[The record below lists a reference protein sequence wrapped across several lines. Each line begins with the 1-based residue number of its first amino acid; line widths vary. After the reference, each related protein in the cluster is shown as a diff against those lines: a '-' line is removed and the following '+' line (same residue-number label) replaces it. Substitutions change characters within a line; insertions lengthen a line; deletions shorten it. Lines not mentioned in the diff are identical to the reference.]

1 MAAIRLALHVEDGDS
16 GASGDSSRLWL
27 VYVAVGVV
35 AVIFYFFNDGVARDA
50 IYHLI
55 GISAP
60 VAIFFGVRR
69 WRPSCPAAWYLI
81 LAGLLAWVIGDVA
94 FSFYGRVLGIEAPYP
109 SVADAIY
116 LAAYPLVCGG
126 FFLMIRARA
135 HGPDRTALLD
145 TAILATGLGVLA
157 YEFLMSPYLEDF
169 SLPVLER
176 LVSAAYPFMDFLV
189 IAVVIRL
196 AFTPE
201 LRSKANYLLFGAVA
215 FYLTADVIYAE
226 AALRGAYSPGDPI
239 DAGWLLSY
247 LLFGATALHP
257 TMRTLTEP
265 SPARTAM
272 LTRLRLALLIAT
284 VIALPLT
291 LVVRELDRADG
302 GSLVIIGGT
311 VVLFVLVLAR
321 MDSLVRSSE
330 AASLRYE
337 RAASRERFLKE
348 SAAAFAAAPDLEAI
362 RSAALD
368 AVLGL
373 VGEESNSRAGFAMG
387 SAESMTVTASAG
399 VRAEEIANVSLDLR
413 RLPEPHLTKFFA
425 GEPIE
430 AEGEEALWMR
440 EALDLR
446 PDPRPFFVLPLFV
459 RGELRGA
466 ILMAA
471 DRAVSGEIRSGLEA
485 LGSQVALALEGAELA
500 EEGFRRKSEARFRSL
515 IQNSTDIITVI
526 DVRGDIFYQSPSIQQ
541 VLGFKPEERLGQN
554 IFRSV
559 LVHPDDLAGYK
570 RVIAEAVRNPGA
582 TATVEARMLHSGG
595 TWRYVEATV
604 QSLLGDPSVGGVVI
618 SSRDVTERKLA
629 DRELARLASF
639 PELNPSPVVELDFSG
654 EPTYI
659 NPAAHRLFPDL
670 LETGLAHPLLAGVEA
685 IGLLRVEERIL
696 VDEVRVGRDFYQRMV
711 SFVPGEDL
719 VRVYC
724 MNVTER
730 KSLEDELAHQALHDS
745 LTGLPNRVLFSDRLE
760 HALSGKS
767 RDGGSTTV
775 LFLDL
780 DDFKMVND
788 SLGHPIGDRLLVE
801 VTRRLLECV
810 RPEDTVARLSGDEF
824 ALLIEDSPALETEAL
839 IVSRILETLREPFDL
854 QGIEVLVH
862 GSVGIAEGSAGERA
876 EDLLR
881 NADVAMYSAKGGG
894 KDRYEFYDPGMHAQA
909 LERLELRADLRRA
922 VEREEFVV
930 HYQPIMALGADEIG
944 GFEAL
949 ARWEHP
955 EKGLV
960 SPGEFIPLAEE
971 TGLIV
976 EIGLLVLEE
985 ACRRVLE
992 WQGTSGEFLDLSVN
1006 LSARQFRQ
1014 PDLIGQISGVLDRTG
1029 FDANHL
1035 KLEVTE
1041 STAMEDVEM
1050 ALVTLRNLR
1059 DLGIRLSIDDFGTG
1073 YSSLSYLRRFP
1084 VDDLKIDRSF
1094 VGRLDDDAESAAI
1107 VSTTVSLARIL
1118 NLTVTAEGVETA
1130 NQLAR
1135 LRGLGCDFAQGFH
1148 LSRPLTAQAASSFVA
1163 SHASLRS

>member
-1 MAAIRLALHVEDGDS
+1 
-16 GASGDSSRLWL
+16 
-27 VYVAVGVV
+27 
-35 AVIFYFFNDGVARDA
+35 
-50 IYHLI
+50 
-55 GISAP
+55 
-60 VAIFFGVRR
+60 
-69 WRPSCPAAWYLI
+69 
-81 LAGLLAWVIGDVA
+81 
-94 FSFYGRVLGIEAPYP
+94 
-109 SVADAIY
+109 
-116 LAAYPLVCGG
+116 
-126 FFLMIRARA
+126 
-135 HGPDRTALLD
+135 
-145 TAILATGLGVLA
+145 
-157 YEFLMSPYLEDF
+157 
-169 SLPVLER
+169 
-176 LVSAAYPFMDFLV
+176 
-189 IAVVIRL
+189 
-196 AFTPE
+196 
-201 LRSKANYLLFGAVA
+201 
-215 FYLTADVIYAE
+215 
-226 AALRGAYSPGDPI
+226 
-239 DAGWLLSY
+239 
-247 LLFGATALHP
+247 
-257 TMRTLTEP
+257 
-265 SPARTAM
+265 
-272 LTRLRLALLIAT
+272 
-284 VIALPLT
+284 
-291 LVVRELDRADG
+291 
-302 GSLVIIGGT
+302 
-311 VVLFVLVLAR
+311 
-321 MDSLVRSSE
+321 
-330 AASLRYE
+330 
-337 RAASRERFLKE
+337 
-348 SAAAFAAAPDLEAI
+348 
-362 RSAALD
+362 
-368 AVLGL
+368 
-373 VGEESNSRAGFAMG
+373 
-387 SAESMTVTASAG
+387 
-399 VRAEEIANVSLDLR
+399 
-413 RLPEPHLTKFFA
+413 
-425 GEPIE
+425 
-430 AEGEEALWMR
+430 
-440 EALDLR
+440 
-446 PDPRPFFVLPLFV
+446 
-459 RGELRGA
+459 
-466 ILMAA
+466 
-471 DRAVSGEIRSGLEA
+471 
-485 LGSQVALALEGAELA
+485 
-500 EEGFRRKSEARFRSL
+500 
-515 IQNSTDIITVI
+515 
-526 DVRGDIFYQSPSIQQ
+526 
-541 VLGFKPEERLGQN
+541 
-554 IFRSV
+554 
-559 LVHPDDLAGYK
+559 
-570 RVIAEAVRNPGA
+570 
-582 TATVEARMLHSGG
+582 
-595 TWRYVEATV
+595 
-604 QSLLGDPSVGGVVI
+604 
-618 SSRDVTERKLA
+618 
-629 DRELARLASF
+629 
-639 PELNPSPVVELDFSG
+639 
-654 EPTYI
+654 
-659 NPAAHRLFPDL
+659 
-670 LETGLAHPLLAGVEA
+670 
-685 IGLLRVEERIL
+685 IL

-922 VEREEFVV
+922 VERGEFVV

>member
-1 MAAIRLALHVEDGDS
+1 MSEDRAV
-16 GASGDSSRLWL
+16 ASGDREAAGGPGSRLWL
-27 VYVAVGVV
+27 AYLAVGILASIV
-35 AVIFYFFNDGVARDA
+35 YFFLDGVARDTL
-50 IYHLI
+50 YY
-55 GISAP
+55 GVGVSASG
-60 VAIFFGVRR
+60 AIFFGVRR
-69 WRPSCPAAWYLI
+69 WRPSCPVAWYLI
-81 LAGLLAWVIGDVA
+81 IAGLLAWVVGDVT
-94 FSFYGRVLGIEAPYP
+94 FGFYEHVLDIEAPYP

-116 LAAYPLVCGG
+116 LGAYPLICGG
-126 FFLMIRARA
+126 LFLMIRARA
-135 HGPDRTALLD
+135 NRRDRTALLD

-169 SLPVLER
+169 SLPVLDR

-189 IAVVIRL
+189 IAVVVRL

-201 LRSKANYLLFGAVA
+201 LRSKANYLLFGAA
-215 FYLTADVIYAE
+215 ALYLAADVVYAE
-226 AALRGAYSPGDPI
+226 AALRGAYSSGDPI

-257 TMRTLTEP
+257 AMHTLTEP
-265 SPARTAM
+265 SPARTAR

-284 VIALPLT
+284 VLALPLT
-291 LVVRELDRADG
+291 LVVRELDRPDG

-311 VVLFVLVLAR
+311 VVIFLLVLVR
-321 MDSLVRSSE
+321 MDGLVRSSE
-330 AASLRYE
+330 AVSLRYE
-337 RAASRERFLKE
+337 RAASRARFLKE
-348 SAAAFAAAPDLEAI
+348 AAAFAAAPDLAAI
-362 RSAALD
+362 RAAALD

-373 VGEESNSRAGFAMG
+373 AGGEPNTRAGFATG

-399 VRAEEIANVSLDLR
+399 VRAEEIENLSLDPR
-413 RLPEPHLTKFFA
+413 RLPEPQLAKFLA
-425 GEPIE
+425 REPIE
-430 AEGEEALWMR
+430 AEGEEAARLR
-440 EALDLR
+440 EALGLR

-459 RGELRGA
+459 REEPRGA
-466 ILMAA
+466 ILVAS
-471 DRAVSGEIRSGLEA
+471 DRAVSGEIRSGLES

-515 IQNSTDIITVI
+515 IQNSSDIITVV
-526 DVRGDIFYQSPSIQQ
+526 DVRGDIFYQSPSIEQ
-541 VLGFKPEERLGQN
+541 VLGFTPEESLGQN
-554 IFRSV
+554 ILRSA
-559 LVHPDDLAGYK
+559 LIHPDDLAGYK
-570 RVIAEAVRNPGA
+570 QVIAGAMRNPGA
-582 TATVEARMLHSGG
+582 TATVEARMRHRGG

-618 SSRDVTERKLA
+618 SSRDVTGRRMAER
-629 DRELARLASF
+629 DLARLASF
-639 PELNPSPVVELDFSG
+639 PELNPSPVVELDFFG
-654 EPTYI
+654 EPTYV
-659 NPAAHRLFPDL
+659 NPAAQRLFPDL
-670 LETGLAHPLLAGVEA
+670 LAAGLDHPLLAGVEA
-685 IGLLRVEERIL
+685 VGLLRSEERVL
-696 VDEVRVGRDFYQRMV
+696 VDEVRVDRDCYQRMV

-719 VRVYC
+719 VRVYG
-724 MNVTER
+724 MDVTER
-730 KSLEDELAHQALHDS
+730 KSLEEELAHQALHDS
-745 LTGLPNRVLFSDRLE
+745 LTGLPNRALFSDRLE
-760 HALSGKS
+760 HALARKS

-775 LFLDL
+775 LLMDL
-780 DDFKMVND
+780 DEFKTVND

-801 VTRRLLECV
+801 VTRRLLDCV

-824 ALLIEDSPALETEAL
+824 ALLIEGLPALETEAL
-839 IVSRILETLREPFDL
+839 IVSRVLETLRKPFDL
-854 QGIEVLVH
+854 HGMEVFVH
-862 GSVGIAEGSAGERA
+862 GSVGIVEGSPGERA
-876 EDLLR
+876 EDVLR
-881 NADVAMYSAKGGG
+881 NADVAMYSAKGRG
-894 KDRYEFYDPGMHAQA
+894 KDRYEFYDPGMHAAA

-922 VEREEFVV
+922 VKRGEFVV

-955 EKGLV
+955 DKGLV
-960 SPGEFIPLAEE
+960 SPAEFIPLAEE

-985 ACRRVLE
+985 ACRQVLE
-992 WQGTSGEFLDLSVN
+992 WQASRPGGEFLDLSVN

-1014 PDLIGQISGVLDRTG
+1014 PDLIEQISGVLDRTG
-1029 FDANHL
+1029 FDANRL

-1041 STAMEDVEM
+1041 STAMEEVEM

-1118 NLTVTAEGVETA
+1118 NLTVTAEGVETVD
-1130 NQLAR
+1130 QLAR

-1148 LSRPLTAQAASSFVA
+1148 LARPLTAEAASSFIA
-1163 SHASLRS
+1163 SHAGLHR